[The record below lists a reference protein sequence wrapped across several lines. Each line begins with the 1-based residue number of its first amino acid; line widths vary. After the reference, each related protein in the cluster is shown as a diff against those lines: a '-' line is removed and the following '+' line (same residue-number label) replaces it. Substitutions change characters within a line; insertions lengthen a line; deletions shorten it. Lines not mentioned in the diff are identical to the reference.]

1 MRLNVPLITQ
11 KSKFSC
17 GIVSTYM
24 VLKYKGY
31 DIKLK
36 KLFDVIPYGRRRGTT
51 SFEIVYGLRKLG
63 IEAWCIIWAPWLF
76 KNFSIDEIKRKIS
89 KADNKKFKSLL
100 RKMLKVYNYIQVEPI
115 DGSLLKKFIKE
126 KIPPIVLVCAPM
138 FRQKMYGKW
147 KGHFIVITGY
157 EKSYFLVNDPL
168 LREKLRIKND
178 IVVSS
183 IYAGVIVP
191 SIVIIR

>member
-31 DIKLK
+31 DIELK

-63 IEAWCIIWAPWLF
+63 IEAWCINWAP
-76 KNFSIDEIKRKIS
+76 
-89 KADNKKFKSLL
+89 
-100 RKMLKVYNYIQVEPI
+100 
-115 DGSLLKKFIKE
+115 
-126 KIPPIVLVCAPM
+126 
-138 FRQKMYGKW
+138 
-147 KGHFIVITGY
+147 
-157 EKSYFLVNDPL
+157 
-168 LREKLRIKND
+168 
-178 IVVSS
+178 
-183 IYAGVIVP
+183 
-191 SIVIIR
+191 